1 MSSDHS
7 KTINS
12 RTWNKYPDLPIQQGD
27 ISRSIKN
34 PLTVAKSIFFS
45 GFGIYGRKIFL
56 AIITLL

>member
-12 RTWNKYPDLPIQQGD
+12 RAWNKYPDVPIQQRD
-27 ISRSIKN
+27 ISRSIKD
-34 PLTVAKSIFFS
+34 TFIVAKSIFFS
-45 GFGIYGRKIFL
+45 GFGICGRNNFL